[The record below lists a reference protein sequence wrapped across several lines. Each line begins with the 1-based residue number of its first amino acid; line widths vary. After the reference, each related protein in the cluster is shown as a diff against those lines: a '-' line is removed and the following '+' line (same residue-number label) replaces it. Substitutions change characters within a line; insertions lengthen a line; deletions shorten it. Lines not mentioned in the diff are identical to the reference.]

1 LASNPGD
8 VAGDFHIYD
17 NNVGRRVLGYNRA
30 SNQLLLGAAGTS
42 MRMPPTVWHVSS
54 DGTTSNNRFFFNTG
68 GSTLFGSP
76 DGYIWRNAANT
87 NILDLSNS
95 GLLTV
100 NSLNIGQQTLQQYI
114 QDVSGSSTDI
124 TANTAT
130 IGTGSGSSGVIETG
144 TLNAPRYPS
153 DAAKATSNT
162 FTSVAAWGAG
172 NYTVY
177 DHAGS
182 SEAYRYLQSSA
193 AGPPKDL
200 SVAKYNSAGGAYIGA
215 NQTVTT
221 TGTILG
227 DWWQILMPT
236 AIFFNNVNPGTTVG
250 TGTCVVS
257 NNGSTWVVAGT
268 WSSNVYTNQLAT
280 SARYTWWRL
289 IYTSYGSAY
298 NGPWYIQWADLS
310 NTTETLPT
318 YTVPLTQEALTATSS
333 LTVTDNGVTYTMSD
347 SRTTTSVRQAFLATA
362 GWSPQAGTFSA
373 TGVYQG
379 GLSTTVSPMQ
389 PGPPP
394 YTTSGEWIQ
403 IQMPQTVTV
412 QKVTLRFT
420 GSSPAFDMLVSPNGN
435 TWYYLIGSGISGD
448 TVTMAP
454 TLRYSAQYYRI
465 VMRAF
470 SGSTV
475 PQIYSTKFWVAGIP
489 PSAYNDE
496 FLADCNANI
505 SGNLLVGGSITATGY
520 VTAFSDFRLK
530 KNVQPIDDATTLVR
544 RLKGVRFDWK
554 QDGRPAVGMIA
565 QEVQQVL
572 PEVVYENGQGE
583 GEDGPILS
591 LAYGN
596 LVGLLVEGLK
606 AVLDRLDAVEA
617 RLSEAENR
625 G

>member
-1 LASNPGD
+1 
-8 VAGDFHIYD
+8 
-17 NNVGRRVLGYNRA
+17 
-30 SNQLLLGAAGTS
+30 
-42 MRMPPTVWHVSS
+42 
-54 DGTTSNNRFFFNTG
+54 
-68 GSTLFGSP
+68 
-76 DGYIWRNAANT
+76 
-87 NILDLSNS
+87 
-95 GLLTV
+95 
-100 NSLNIGQQTLQQYI
+100 
-114 QDVSGSSTDI
+114 
-124 TANTAT
+124 
-130 IGTGSGSSGVIETG
+130 
-144 TLNAPRYPS
+144 
-153 DAAKATSNT
+153 
-162 FTSVAAWGAG
+162 
-172 NYTVY
+172 
-177 DHAGS
+177 
-182 SEAYRYLQSSA
+182 
-193 AGPPKDL
+193 
-200 SVAKYNSAGGAYIGA
+200 
-215 NQTVTT
+215 
-221 TGTILG
+221 
-227 DWWQILMPT
+227 
-236 AIFFNNVNPGTTVG
+236 
-250 TGTCVVS
+250 
-257 NNGSTWVVAGT
+257 
-268 WSSNVYTNQLAT
+268 
-280 SARYTWWRL
+280 
-289 IYTSYGSAY
+289 
-298 NGPWYIQWADLS
+298 
-310 NTTETLPT
+310 
-318 YTVPLTQEALTATSS
+318 
-333 LTVTDNGVTYTMSD
+333 
-347 SRTTTSVRQAFLATA
+347 
-362 GWSPQAGTFSA
+362 
-373 TGVYQG
+373 
-379 GLSTTVSPMQ
+379 
-389 PGPPP
+389 
-394 YTTSGEWIQ
+394 
-403 IQMPQTVTV
+403 MPQTVTV